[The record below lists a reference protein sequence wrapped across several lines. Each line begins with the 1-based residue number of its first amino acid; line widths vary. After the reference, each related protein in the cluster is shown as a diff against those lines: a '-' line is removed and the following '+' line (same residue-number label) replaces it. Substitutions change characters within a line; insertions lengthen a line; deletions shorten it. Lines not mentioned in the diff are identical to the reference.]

1 MRKLYSI
8 LILFVVLSCSNSGQ
22 IKSEEQLAID
32 SLQLQLKLRDND
44 VLSLE
49 DNVETSDSLVNQYAL
64 YIKQIKD
71 NLLEINDKEAFL
83 NKFKDK
89 EKFDKDTLDI
99 INAIQVMAEKIKDNE
114 ELISK
119 LNISLDRSKGQNLK
133 FRKEVSALQG
143 LIAKSNREVYYL
155 KEELTSLNSSYNAI
169 FEKYNSQKIKINE
182 LNSAL
187 DQVAFV
193 IGSKSELLDNGILTK
208 DGGIIGIGKSRKLS
222 NELNTDYLT
231 YSSKSKFKSLTL
243 GFKVVKI
250 ITSHPE
256 KSYKLYKQSKGKVDS
271 IVVLDKDIFWRNSKY
286 LVIEVK

>member
-8 LILFVVLSCSNSGQ
+8 LMLFVVLSCSNSGQ

-99 INAIQVMAEKIKDNE
+99 INAIQVMAESIIIK
-114 ELISK
+114 
-119 LNISLDRSKGQNLK
+119 
-133 FRKEVSALQG
+133 
-143 LIAKSNREVYYL
+143 
-155 KEELTSLNSSYNAI
+155 
-169 FEKYNSQKIKINE
+169 
-182 LNSAL
+182 
-187 DQVAFV
+187 
-193 IGSKSELLDNGILTK
+193 
-208 DGGIIGIGKSRKLS
+208 
-222 NELNTDYLT
+222 
-231 YSSKSKFKSLTL
+231 
-243 GFKVVKI
+243 
-250 ITSHPE
+250 
-256 KSYKLYKQSKGKVDS
+256 
-271 IVVLDKDIFWRNSKY
+271 
-286 LVIEVK
+286 

>member
-1 MRKLYSI
+1 MKKLYSI
-8 LILFVVLSCSNSGQ
+8 LMLFVVLSCSNSGQ

-99 INAIQVMAEKIKDNE
+99 INAIKVMAEKIKDNE

-119 LNISLDRSKGQNLK
+119 LNTSLDRSKGQNLK
-133 FRKEVSALQG
+133 FRKEFSALQG

-256 KSYKLYKQSKGKVDS
+256 KSYELYKQSKGKVDS